1 LKGSDFVIRKGTW
14 VKIEQQVLDNTQ
26 RAPQLPDDTKKVP
39 FIMWT
44 KGFLVE
50 DAEMKGDATVETLTG
65 RQVSGTLME
74 VEPSYEHD
82 YGSYIPELIRIG
94 KDLRKELW
102 GGDING

>member
-1 LKGSDFVIRKGTW
+1 MIQKGTW

-26 RAPQLPDDTKKVP
+26 RAPQLPEDTKKVP

-50 DAEMKGDATVETLTG
+50 NAEMKGKATVETLTG
-65 RQVSGTLME
+65 RQVTGTVME
-74 VEPSYEHD
+74 VEPSYDHN
-82 YGSYIPELIRIG
+82 YGSFIPELIRIG
-94 KDLRKELW
+94 KDLRKERW